1 MTHISRR
8 GLLTGLAGLAIA
20 SSASA
25 MPGPAPLKVTPLP
38 YYAPQGSGLE
48 ISRGYIHSEPVG
60 LVGRHIL
67 STEADRLSRNLKGSG
82 ATVHYEPG
90 HVLVMLPET
99 MLFKHPSPAILPEAM
114 GWIERIAAEMLRQ
127 KRVRLDVLGHWHSDG
142 RPSQA
147 LVQSE
152 RRAVA
157 MQAALM
163 SRGIPLSRIVATGL
177 GEAYPVA
184 RNDTPK
190 GQRDNRRIDLVFR
203 VA

>member
-8 GLLTGLAGLAIA
+8 GLLTGIAGLAIA
-20 SSASA
+20 GSASA
-25 MPGPAPLKVTPLP
+25 LPGQAPMKVTHLP
-38 YYAPQGSGLE
+38 YYAPQGSLVE

-60 LVGRHIL
+60 VVGRHIL

-82 ATVHYEPG
+82 AAVFYEPG
-90 HVLVMLPET
+90 HVLAMLSET
-99 MLFKHPSPAILPEAM
+99 MLFKHPSDAILPDAM

-127 KRVRLDVLGHWHSDG
+127 KRVKLDVLGHWHSDG
-142 RPSQA
+142 RPSHA

-157 MQAALM
+157 VQAALM

-184 RNDTPK
+184 RN
-190 GQRDNRRIDLVFR
+190 
-203 VA
+203 

>member
-8 GLLTGLAGLAIA
+8 GLLTGLAGLAVA

-25 MPGPAPLKVTPLP
+25 LPGQAPLKVTHLP
-38 YYAPQGSGLE
+38 YYAPQGSLVE

-60 LVGRHIL
+60 VVGRHIL
-67 STEADRLSRNLKGSG
+67 STEADRLSRNLEGSG
-82 ATVHYEPG
+82 AAVFYEPG
-90 HVLVMLPET
+90 HVLAMLPET
-99 MLFKHPSPAILPEAM
+99 MLFKHPSDAILPEAM
-114 GWIERIAAEMLRQ
+114 GWIERVAAEMVRQ
-127 KRVRLDVLGHWHSDG
+127 KRVKLDILGHWHSDG
-142 RPSQA
+142 RPSHA

-157 MQAALM
+157 VQAALM
-163 SRGIPLSRIVATGL
+163 SRGIALSRIVATGL

-184 RNDTPK
+184 RNDGPK
-190 GQRDNRRIDLVFR
+190 GQRANRRIDLVFR